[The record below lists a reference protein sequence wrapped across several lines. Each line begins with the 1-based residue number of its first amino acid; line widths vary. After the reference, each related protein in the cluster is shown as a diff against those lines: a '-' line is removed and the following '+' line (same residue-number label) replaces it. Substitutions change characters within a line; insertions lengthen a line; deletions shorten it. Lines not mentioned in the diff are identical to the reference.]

1 MFGGLSMSLLDLSQ
15 GKGWGFVP
23 QATVLSL
30 LSAAPCVPR
39 DQIKERG
46 QLQVREA
53 GFNKTEKVLTHET

>member
-1 MFGGLSMSLLDLSQ
+1 MFWGLSMSLLDLSQ

-23 QATVLSL
+23 QATVFSL

-39 DQIKERG
+39 DQIKERV

-53 GFNKTEKVLTHET
+53 GFNITEKLLTHET

>member
-1 MFGGLSMSLLDLSQ
+1 MSLLDLSQ

-23 QATVLSL
+23 QATVFSL

-39 DQIKERG
+39 DQIKERV

-53 GFNKTEKVLTHET
+53 GFNKTEIKC